1 MTNQILDNMDYS
13 ELVYA
18 IQRGDMQTANK
29 LCAKATVILKK
40 YLVSK
45 LDASNSDAEDA
56 VQRMFEYVIP
66 KIQND
71 EIENPTG
78 LLSYMLTGARHS
90 YLKIANKESMD
101 DYEEYS
107 DNFISEADQAWIL
120 INEERQRILEKCVEG
135 LKDSYRSLAKFIF
148 QYPDAEGDE
157 IAEKFEITT
166 NNAWIRKHRVL
177 KKLTDCVQS
186 IS

>member
-1 MTNQILDNMDYS
+1 MDYS

-29 LCAKATVILKK
+29 MCAKATVILKR

-45 LDASNSDAEDA
+45 LDASDADAEDA

-71 EIENPTG
+71 EIKTPSG

-90 YLKIANKESMD
+90 YLRISERREMD
-101 DYEEYS
+101 DYEEY
-107 DNFISEADQAWIL
+107 NENYVSEPNQAWNL
-120 INEERQRILEKCVEG
+120 INEENRKILKNCIKK
-135 LKDSYRSLAKFIF
+135 LKKSYKSMAKFILS
-148 QYPDAEGDE
+148 YPNADGEE
-157 IAEKFEITT
+157 IAEKFDITL

-186 IS
+186 VI